1 MGGLIFGG
9 RRASV
14 EGSESSDGWIL
25 SAIDDLER
33 EMEGGFE
40 WGIGGKKARDLKERK
55 TRRPGFWY
63 RVGCI
68 YINIYIYSC

>member
-33 EMEGGFE
+33 EMEGDLS
-40 WGIGGKKARDLKERK
+40 GGGLGE
-55 TRRPGFWY
+55 
-63 RVGCI
+63 
-68 YINIYIYSC
+68 